1 MHVFL
6 ALHQEQGI
14 ILKLFI
20 FMSRVRLSSTQ
31 KFGLYP
37 PGVFGFSS
45 CASHHLSLC
54 MELQTSDFECMYISI
69 CVCLLVNPRTT
80 KGRSN
85 GPPIGF
91 SDLKFETFEQ

>member
-1 MHVFL
+1 MYIIYVSVAFLSRTGHVFL

-31 KFGLYP
+31 KFGVYP

-45 CASHHLSLC
+45 CASRHLPLC
-54 MELQTSDFECMYISI
+54 MELQTSDFECMYIRL
-69 CVCLLVNPRTT
+69 CVFV
-80 KGRSN
+80 G
-85 GPPIGF
+85 
-91 SDLKFETFEQ
+91 